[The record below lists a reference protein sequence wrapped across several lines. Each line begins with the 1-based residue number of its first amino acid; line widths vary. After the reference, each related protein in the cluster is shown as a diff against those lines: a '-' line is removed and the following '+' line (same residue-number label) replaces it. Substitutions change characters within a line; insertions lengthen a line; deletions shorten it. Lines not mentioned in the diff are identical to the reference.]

1 MNEKWYVAAKKADF
15 QGIAERFE
23 IDPVTARIIRN
34 RDVVGDDAIRQYL
47 YGTRAE
53 FGDSAQL
60 LGGIEAAALLKR
72 KIEAGKKIRIIG
84 DYDIDGVNATY
95 ILYRALLRCGAQVD
109 YEIPDR
115 MKDGY
120 GLNISLLKLALE
132 ESIDTVLT
140 CDNGISAITEIAYA
154 KENGMTVIVTDHHEP
169 LFEEVQEEFQ
179 TGTMPQQTE
188 TESSNQAEMTQTQ
201 VNTENS
207 KQMESER
214 EAQTDMHAA
223 AKSVARGSDRNLQDP
238 ARRIPSADGTR
249 IFRLPPADVLVN
261 PKQPNCPYPYKKL
274 CGAAVAWKVV
284 CLLYRLYGIEEEAEQ
299 FLQFVGFAT
308 VGDVMELNGE
318 NRILVKEGLKQLRN
332 TQNYGW
338 RALIQA
344 NNLDFATLNSYHIG
358 FVLGPCI
365 NASGRLDTAKRSL
378 QLLLAKDAEE
388 AETLATQLKQLN
400 DERKELTQAA
410 VDLACEQIDGSG
422 EANDRVLVVYLP
434 DCHESIAGIV
444 AGRIRERYGKPTFV
458 VTNAETEDEAKG
470 SGRSIEAY
478 SMFEE
483 MVKCQ
488 DLFRKFGGHP
498 MAAGFS
504 LPRSRIDEMR
514 RRLNENCT
522 MTDADMAEKVMVDVP
537 MPIDYIRE
545 SLVEEFSVLEP
556 FGNGNEK
563 PLFAERGLKLLSA
576 RVLGKNANVL
586 KLQVANRAGCTME
599 ALYFGIPDNIL
610 SYLTDKY
617 GKDEVQKL
625 LWGKVNRI
633 EMDLTYY
640 PSINEY
646 QGRRTL
652 QIVIKNFR

>member
-15 QGIAERFE
+15 QGIAKRFG

-34 RDVVGDDAIRQYL
+34 RDVVGDDEIRQYL

-53 FGDSAQL
+53 LGDPAQL
-60 LGGIEAAALLKR
+60 QGGMEAASLLKQ

-84 DYDIDGVNATY
+84 DYDIDGVNSTY
-95 ILYRALLRCGAQVD
+95 ILYRALTRCGAQVD

-132 ESIDTVLT
+132 EGIDTVLT
-140 CDNGISAITEIAYA
+140 CDNGISAIAEIAYA

-169 LFEEVQEEFQ
+169 LFEEVPEEARA
-179 TGTMPQQTE
+179 E
-188 TESSNQAEMTQTQ
+188 TAQP
-201 VNTENS
+201 
-207 KQMESER
+207 
-214 EAQTDMHAA
+214 QTDT
-223 AKSVARGSDRNLQDP
+223 
-238 ARRIPSADGTR
+238 ARRIPSPDGTR

-261 PKQPNCPYPYKKL
+261 PKQPNCRYPYKKL

-284 CLLYRLYGIEEEAEQ
+284 CLLYRLYGMEEEAEQ

-308 VGDVMELNGE
+308 VGDVMELDGE
-318 NRILVKEGLKQLRN
+318 NRILVKEGLKQLRS

-344 NNLDFATLNSYHIG
+344 NNLDFDTLNSYHIG

-378 QLLLAKDAEE
+378 RLLLAKDAAE
-388 AETLATQLKQLN
+388 AETLAARLKQLN

-410 VDLACEQIDGSG
+410 VDLACEQIDGST

-458 VTNAETEDEAKG
+458 VTNAEAEDEAKG

-522 MTDADMAEKVMVDVP
+522 MTEEDMAEKIMVDVP
-537 MPIDYIRE
+537 MPINYIRE
-545 SLVEEFSVLEP
+545 SLVEELSVLEP

-563 PLFAERGLKLLSA
+563 PLFAERHLKLLSA
-576 RVLGKNANVL
+576 RILGKNANVL
-586 KLQVANRAGCTME
+586 KLQVANATGCTME

-617 GKDEVQKL
+617 GKSEVQKL
-625 LWGKVNRI
+625 LWGKVNQI

>member
-15 QGIAERFE
+15 QGIAKRFG

-34 RDVVGDDAIRQYL
+34 RDVVGDDEIRQYL

-53 FGDSAQL
+53 LGDPAQL
-60 LGGIEAAALLKR
+60 QGGLEAASLLKQ

-84 DYDIDGVNATY
+84 DYDIDGVNSTY
-95 ILYRALLRCGAQVD
+95 ILYRALTRCGAQVD

-132 ESIDTVLT
+132 EGIDTVLT
-140 CDNGISAITEIAYA
+140 CDNGISAIAEIAYA

-169 LFEEVQEEFQ
+169 LFEEVPEED
-179 TGTMPQQTE
+179 
-188 TESSNQAEMTQTQ
+188 QAEIIQP
-201 VNTENS
+201 
-207 KQMESER
+207 
-214 EAQTDMHAA
+214 QTDT
-223 AKSVARGSDRNLQDP
+223 
-238 ARRIPSADGTR
+238 ARRIPSPDGTR

-261 PKQPNCPYPYKKL
+261 PKQPNCRYPYKKL

-284 CLLYRLYGIEEEAEQ
+284 CLLYRLYGMEEEAEQ

-308 VGDVMELNGE
+308 VGDVMELDGE
-318 NRILVKEGLKQLRN
+318 NRILVKEGVKQLRI

-344 NNLDFATLNSYHIG
+344 NNLDFDTLNSYHIG

-378 QLLLAKDAEE
+378 RLLLAKDAAE
-388 AETLATQLKQLN
+388 AELLAARLKQLN

-410 VDLACEQIDGSG
+410 VDLACEQIDGST

-458 VTNAETEDEAKG
+458 VTNAEAEDEAKG

-522 MTDADMAEKVMVDVP
+522 MTEEDMAEKIMVDVP
-537 MPIDYIRE
+537 MPINYIRE
-545 SLVEEFSVLEP
+545 SLVEELAVLEP

-563 PLFAERGLKLLSA
+563 PLFAERHLKLLSA
-576 RVLGKNANVL
+576 RILGKNANVL
-586 KLQVANRAGCTME
+586 KLQVANATGCTME

-617 GKDEVQKL
+617 GKNEVQKL
-625 LWGKVNRI
+625 LWGKVNQI

>member
-15 QGIAERFE
+15 QGIAKRFG

-34 RDVVGDDAIRQYL
+34 RDVVGDDEIRQYL

-53 FGDSAQL
+53 LGDPAQL
-60 LGGIEAAALLKR
+60 QGGLEAASLLKQ

-84 DYDIDGVNATY
+84 DYDIDGVNSTY
-95 ILYRALLRCGAQVD
+95 ILYRALTRCGAQVD

-132 ESIDTVLT
+132 EGIDTVLT
-140 CDNGISAITEIAYA
+140 CDNGISAIAEIAYA

-169 LFEEVQEEFQ
+169 LFEEVPEED
-179 TGTMPQQTE
+179 
-188 TESSNQAEMTQTQ
+188 QAETIQP
-201 VNTENS
+201 
-207 KQMESER
+207 
-214 EAQTDMHAA
+214 QTDT
-223 AKSVARGSDRNLQDP
+223 
-238 ARRIPSADGTR
+238 ARRIPSPDGTR
-249 IFRLPPADVLVN
+249 IFRLPPADVIVN
-261 PKQPNCPYPYKKL
+261 PKQPHCRYPYKKL

-284 CLLYRLYGIEEEAEQ
+284 CLLYRLYGMEEEAEQ

-308 VGDVMELNGE
+308 VGDVMELDGE
-318 NRILVKEGLKQLRN
+318 NRILVKEGLKQLRI

-344 NNLDFATLNSYHIG
+344 NNLDFDTLNSYHIG

-378 QLLLAKDAEE
+378 RLLLAKDAAE
-388 AETLATQLKQLN
+388 AELLAARLKQLN

-410 VDLACEQIDGSG
+410 VDLACEQIDGST

-458 VTNAETEDEAKG
+458 VTNAEAEDEAKG

-522 MTDADMAEKVMVDVP
+522 MTEEDMAEKIMVDVP
-537 MPIDYIRE
+537 MPINYIRE
-545 SLVEEFSVLEP
+545 SLVEELAVLEP

-563 PLFAERGLKLLSA
+563 PLFAERHLKLLSA
-576 RVLGKNANVL
+576 RILGKNANVL
-586 KLQVANRAGCTME
+586 KLQVANATGCTME

-617 GKDEVQKL
+617 GKNEVQKL
-625 LWGKVNRI
+625 LWGKVNQI

>member
-15 QGIAERFE
+15 QGIAKRFG

-34 RDVVGDDAIRQYL
+34 RDVVGDDEIRQYL

-53 FGDSAQL
+53 LGDPAQL
-60 LGGIEAAALLKR
+60 QGGLEAASLLKQ

-84 DYDIDGVNATY
+84 DYDIDGVNSTY
-95 ILYRALLRCGAQVD
+95 ILYRALTRCGAQVD

-132 ESIDTVLT
+132 EGIDTVLT
-140 CDNGISAITEIAYA
+140 CDNGISAIAEIAYA

-169 LFEEVQEEFQ
+169 LFEEVPEED
-179 TGTMPQQTE
+179 
-188 TESSNQAEMTQTQ
+188 QAETIQP
-201 VNTENS
+201 
-207 KQMESER
+207 
-214 EAQTDMHAA
+214 QTDT
-223 AKSVARGSDRNLQDP
+223 
-238 ARRIPSADGTR
+238 ARRIPSPDGTR

-261 PKQPNCPYPYKKL
+261 PKQPNCRYPYKKL

-284 CLLYRLYGIEEEAEQ
+284 CLLYRLYGMEEEAEQ

-308 VGDVMELNGE
+308 VGDVMELDGE
-318 NRILVKEGLKQLRN
+318 NRILVKEGLKQLRI

-344 NNLDFATLNSYHIG
+344 NNLDFDTLNSYHIG

-378 QLLLAKDAEE
+378 RLLLAKDAAE
-388 AETLATQLKQLN
+388 AELLAARLKQLN

-410 VDLACEQIDGSG
+410 VDLACEQIDGST

-458 VTNAETEDEAKG
+458 VTNAEAEDEAKG

-522 MTDADMAEKVMVDVP
+522 MTEEDMAEKIMVDVP
-537 MPIDYIRE
+537 MPINYIRE
-545 SLVEEFSVLEP
+545 SLVEELSVLEP

-563 PLFAERGLKLLSA
+563 PLFAECHLKLLSA
-576 RVLGKNANVL
+576 RILGKNANVL
-586 KLQVANRAGCTME
+586 KLQVANATGCTME

-617 GKDEVQKL
+617 GKNEVQKL
-625 LWGKVNRI
+625 LWGKVNQI

>member
-15 QGIAERFE
+15 QGIAKRFG

-34 RDVVGDDAIRQYL
+34 RDVVGDDEIRQYL

-53 FGDSAQL
+53 LGDPAQL
-60 LGGIEAAALLKR
+60 QGGMEAASLLKQ

-84 DYDIDGVNATY
+84 DYDIDGVNSTY
-95 ILYRALLRCGAQVD
+95 ILYRALTRCGAQVD

-132 ESIDTVLT
+132 EGIDTVLT
-140 CDNGISAITEIAYA
+140 CDNGISAIAEIAYA

-169 LFEEVQEEFQ
+169 LFEEVPEEARA
-179 TGTMPQQTE
+179 E
-188 TESSNQAEMTQTQ
+188 TAQP
-201 VNTENS
+201 
-207 KQMESER
+207 
-214 EAQTDMHAA
+214 QTDT
-223 AKSVARGSDRNLQDP
+223 
-238 ARRIPSADGTR
+238 ARRIPSPDGAR

-261 PKQPNCPYPYKKL
+261 PKQPNCRYPYKKL

-308 VGDVMELNGE
+308 VGDVMELDGE
-318 NRILVKEGLKQLRN
+318 NRILVKEGLKQLRS

-344 NNLDFATLNSYHIG
+344 NNLDFDTLNSYHIG

-378 QLLLAKDAEE
+378 RLLLAKDAAE
-388 AETLATQLKQLN
+388 AETLAARLKQLN

-410 VDLACEQIDGSG
+410 VDLACEQIDGST

-458 VTNAETEDEAKG
+458 VTNAEAEDEAKG

-522 MTDADMAEKVMVDVP
+522 MTEEDMAEKIMVDVP
-537 MPIDYIRE
+537 MPINYIRE
-545 SLVEEFSVLEP
+545 SLVEELSVLEP

-563 PLFAERGLKLLSA
+563 PLFAERHLKLLSA
-576 RVLGKNANVL
+576 RILGKNANVL
-586 KLQVANRAGCTME
+586 KLQVANATGCTME

-617 GKDEVQKL
+617 GKNEVQKL
-625 LWGKVNRI
+625 LWGKVNQI

>member
-15 QGIAERFE
+15 QGIAKRFG

-34 RDVVGDDAIRQYL
+34 RDVVGDDEIRQYL

-53 FGDSAQL
+53 LGDPAQL
-60 LGGIEAAALLKR
+60 QGGMEAASLLKQ

-84 DYDIDGVNATY
+84 DYDIDGVNSTY
-95 ILYRALLRCGAQVD
+95 ILYRALTRCGAQVD

-132 ESIDTVLT
+132 EGIDTVLT
-140 CDNGISAITEIAYA
+140 CDNGISAIAEIAYA

-169 LFEEVQEEFQ
+169 LFEEVPEEARA
-179 TGTMPQQTE
+179 E
-188 TESSNQAEMTQTQ
+188 TAQP
-201 VNTENS
+201 
-207 KQMESER
+207 
-214 EAQTDMHAA
+214 QTDT
-223 AKSVARGSDRNLQDP
+223 
-238 ARRIPSADGTR
+238 ARRIPSSDGAR

-261 PKQPNCPYPYKKL
+261 PKQPNCRYPYKKL

-284 CLLYRLYGIEEEAEQ
+284 CLLYRLYGMEEEAEQ

-308 VGDVMELNGE
+308 VGDVMELDGE
-318 NRILVKEGLKQLRN
+318 NRILVKEGLKQLRS

-344 NNLDFATLNSYHIG
+344 NNLDFDTLNSYHIG

-378 QLLLAKDAEE
+378 RLLLAKDAAE
-388 AETLATQLKQLN
+388 AELLAARLKQLN

-410 VDLACEQIDGSG
+410 VDLACEQIDGST

-458 VTNAETEDEAKG
+458 VTNAEAEDEAKG

-522 MTDADMAEKVMVDVP
+522 MTEEDMAEKIMVDVP
-537 MPIDYIRE
+537 MPINYIRE
-545 SLVEEFSVLEP
+545 SLVEELSVLEP

-563 PLFAERGLKLLSA
+563 PLFAERHLKLLSA
-576 RVLGKNANVL
+576 RILGKNANVL
-586 KLQVANRAGCTME
+586 KLQVANATGCTME

-617 GKDEVQKL
+617 GKNEVQKL
-625 LWGKVNRI
+625 LWGKVNQI

>member
-15 QGIAERFE
+15 QGIAKRFG

-34 RDVVGDDAIRQYL
+34 RDVVGDDEIRQYL

-53 FGDSAQL
+53 LGDPAQL
-60 LGGIEAAALLKR
+60 QGGLEAASLLKQ

-84 DYDIDGVNATY
+84 DYDIDGVNSTY
-95 ILYRALLRCGAQVD
+95 ILYRALTRCGAQVD

-132 ESIDTVLT
+132 EGIDTVLT
-140 CDNGISAITEIAYA
+140 CDNGISAIAEIAYA

-169 LFEEVQEEFQ
+169 LFEEVPEED
-179 TGTMPQQTE
+179 
-188 TESSNQAEMTQTQ
+188 QAETIQP
-201 VNTENS
+201 
-207 KQMESER
+207 
-214 EAQTDMHAA
+214 QTDT
-223 AKSVARGSDRNLQDP
+223 
-238 ARRIPSADGTR
+238 ARRIPSPDGTR

-261 PKQPNCPYPYKKL
+261 PKQPNCRYPYKKL

-284 CLLYRLYGIEEEAEQ
+284 CLLYRLYAIEEEAEQ

-308 VGDVMELNGE
+308 VGDVMELDGE
-318 NRILVKEGLKQLRN
+318 NRILVKEGLKQLRI

-344 NNLDFATLNSYHIG
+344 NNLDFDTLNSYHIG

-378 QLLLAKDAEE
+378 RLLLAKDAAE
-388 AETLATQLKQLN
+388 AELLAARLKQLN

-410 VDLACEQIDGSG
+410 VDLACEQIDGST

-458 VTNAETEDEAKG
+458 VTNAEAEDEAKG

-522 MTDADMAEKVMVDVP
+522 MTEEDMAEKIMVDVP
-537 MPIDYIRE
+537 MPINYIRE
-545 SLVEEFSVLEP
+545 SLVEELSVLEP

-563 PLFAERGLKLLSA
+563 PLFAERHLKLLSA
-576 RVLGKNANVL
+576 RILGKNANVL
-586 KLQVANRAGCTME
+586 KLQVANATGCTME

-617 GKDEVQKL
+617 GKNEVQKL
-625 LWGKVNRI
+625 LWGKVNQI

>member
-1 MNEKWYVAAKKADF
+1 MKEKWYVAAKKADF
-15 QGIAERFE
+15 QGIAKRFG

-34 RDVVGDDAIRQYL
+34 RDVVGDDEIRQYL

-53 FGDSAQL
+53 LGDPAQL
-60 LGGIEAAALLKR
+60 QGGLEAASLLKQ
-72 KIEAGKKIRIIG
+72 KIEEGKKIRIIG
-84 DYDIDGVNATY
+84 DYDIDGVNSTY
-95 ILYRALLRCGAQVD
+95 ILYRALTRCGAQVD

-132 ESIDTVLT
+132 EGIDTVLT
-140 CDNGISAITEIAYA
+140 CDNGISAIAEIAYA
-154 KENGMTVIVTDHHEP
+154 KENGLTVIVTDHHEP
-169 LFEEVQEEFQ
+169 LFEEVQEED
-179 TGTMPQQTE
+179 
-188 TESSNQAEMTQTQ
+188 QAETIQP
-201 VNTENS
+201 
-207 KQMESER
+207 
-214 EAQTDMHAA
+214 QTDT
-223 AKSVARGSDRNLQDP
+223 
-238 ARRIPSADGTR
+238 ARRIPSPDGTR

-261 PKQPNCPYPYKKL
+261 PKQPNCRYPYKKL

-284 CLLYRLYGIEEEAEQ
+284 CLLYRLYAIEEEAEQ

-308 VGDVMELNGE
+308 VGDVMELDGE
-318 NRILVKEGLKQLRN
+318 NRILVKEGLNQLRI

-344 NNLDFATLNSYHIG
+344 NNLDFDTLNSYHIG
-358 FVLGPCI
+358 VVLGPCI
-365 NASGRLDTAKRSL
+365 NASGRLDTAKRTL
-378 QLLLAKDAEE
+378 RLLLAKDAAE
-388 AETLATQLKQLN
+388 AELLATRLKQLN

-410 VDLACEQIDGSG
+410 VDLACEQIDGST

-458 VTNAETEDEAKG
+458 VTNAEAEDEAKG

-522 MTDADMAEKVMVDVP
+522 MTEEDMAEKIMVDVP
-537 MPIDYIRE
+537 MPINYIRE
-545 SLVEEFSVLEP
+545 SLVEELSVLEP

-563 PLFAERGLKLLSA
+563 PLFAERHLKLLSA
-576 RVLGKNANVL
+576 RILGKNANVL
-586 KLQVANRAGCTME
+586 KLQVANATGCTME

-610 SYLTDKY
+610 SYLADKY
-617 GKDEVQKL
+617 GRNEVQKL
-625 LWGKVNRI
+625 LWGKVNQI

>member
-1 MNEKWYVAAKKADF
+1 MKEKWYVAAKKADF
-15 QGIAERFE
+15 QGIAKRFG

-34 RDVVGDDAIRQYL
+34 RDVVGDDEIRQYL

-53 FGDSAQL
+53 LGDPAQL
-60 LGGIEAAALLKR
+60 QGGLEAASLLKQ

-84 DYDIDGVNATY
+84 DYDIDGVNSTY
-95 ILYRALLRCGAQVD
+95 ILYRALTRCGAQVD

-132 ESIDTVLT
+132 EGIDTVLT
-140 CDNGISAITEIAYA
+140 CDNGISAIAEIAYA
-154 KENGMTVIVTDHHEP
+154 KENGLTVIVTDHHEP
-169 LFEEVQEEFQ
+169 LFEEVPEED
-179 TGTMPQQTE
+179 
-188 TESSNQAEMTQTQ
+188 QAETIQP
-201 VNTENS
+201 
-207 KQMESER
+207 
-214 EAQTDMHAA
+214 QTDT
-223 AKSVARGSDRNLQDP
+223 
-238 ARRIPSADGTR
+238 ARRIPSPDGTR

-261 PKQPNCPYPYKKL
+261 PKQPNCRYPYKKL

-284 CLLYRLYGIEEEAEQ
+284 CLLYRLYGMEEEAEQ

-308 VGDVMELNGE
+308 VGDVMELDGE
-318 NRILVKEGLKQLRN
+318 NRILVKEGLKQLRI

-344 NNLDFATLNSYHIG
+344 NNLDFDTLNSYHIG

-378 QLLLAKDAEE
+378 RLLLAKDAAE
-388 AETLATQLKQLN
+388 AELLAARLKQLN

-410 VDLACEQIDGSG
+410 VDLACEQIDGST

-458 VTNAETEDEAKG
+458 VTNAEAEDEAKG

-522 MTDADMAEKVMVDVP
+522 MTEEDMAEKIMVDVP
-537 MPIDYIRE
+537 MPINYIRE
-545 SLVEEFSVLEP
+545 SLVEELSVLEP

-563 PLFAERGLKLLSA
+563 PLFAERHLKLLSA
-576 RVLGKNANVL
+576 RILGKNANVL
-586 KLQVANRAGCTME
+586 KLQVANATGCTME

-610 SYLTDKY
+610 SYLADKY
-617 GKDEVQKL
+617 GRNEVQKL
-625 LWGKVNRI
+625 LWGKVNQI

>member
-15 QGIAERFE
+15 QGIAKRFG

-34 RDVVGDDAIRQYL
+34 RDVVGDDEIRQYL

-53 FGDSAQL
+53 LGDPAQL
-60 LGGIEAAALLKR
+60 QGGLEAASLLKQ

-84 DYDIDGVNATY
+84 DYDIDGVNSTY
-95 ILYRALLRCGAQVD
+95 ILYRALTRCGAQVD

-132 ESIDTVLT
+132 EGIDTVLT
-140 CDNGISAITEIAYA
+140 CDNGISAIAEIAYA

-169 LFEEVQEEFQ
+169 LFEEVPEED
-179 TGTMPQQTE
+179 
-188 TESSNQAEMTQTQ
+188 QAETIQP
-201 VNTENS
+201 
-207 KQMESER
+207 
-214 EAQTDMHAA
+214 QTDT
-223 AKSVARGSDRNLQDP
+223 
-238 ARRIPSADGTR
+238 ARRIPSPDGTR

-261 PKQPNCPYPYKKL
+261 PKQPNCRYPYKKL

-284 CLLYRLYGIEEEAEQ
+284 CLLYRLYGMEEEAEQ

-308 VGDVMELNGE
+308 VGDVMELDGE
-318 NRILVKEGLKQLRN
+318 NRILVKEGLKQLRI

-344 NNLDFATLNSYHIG
+344 NNLDFDTLNSYHIG

-378 QLLLAKDAEE
+378 RLLLAKDAAE
-388 AETLATQLKQLN
+388 AELLATRLKQLN

-410 VDLACEQIDGSG
+410 VDLACEQIDGST

-458 VTNAETEDEAKG
+458 VTNAEAEDEAKG

-522 MTDADMAEKVMVDVP
+522 ITVPRYLIESDLVIDTPVPFEEDKINPLQDRIIQGVIFRPFRGAWLPCEIKRTDYSENDIIKIPGCCEYK
-537 MPIDYIRE
+537 I
-545 SLVEEFSVLEP
+545 VETV
-556 FGNGNEK
+556 G
-563 PLFAERGLKLLSA
+563 
-576 RVLGKNANVL
+576 
-586 KLQVANRAGCTME
+586 
-599 ALYFGIPDNIL
+599 
-610 SYLTDKY
+610 
-617 GKDEVQKL
+617 
-625 LWGKVNRI
+625 
-633 EMDLTYY
+633 
-640 PSINEY
+640 
-646 QGRRTL
+646 
-652 QIVIKNFR
+652 

>member
-15 QGIAERFE
+15 QGIAKRFG

-34 RDVVGDDAIRQYL
+34 RDVVGDDEIRQYL

-53 FGDSAQL
+53 LGDPAQL
-60 LGGIEAAALLKR
+60 QGGLEAASLLKQ

-84 DYDIDGVNATY
+84 DYDIDGVNSTY
-95 ILYRALLRCGAQVD
+95 ILYRALTRCGAQVD

-132 ESIDTVLT
+132 EGIDTVLT
-140 CDNGISAITEIAYA
+140 CDNGISAIAEIAYA

-169 LFEEVQEEFQ
+169 LFEEVPEED
-179 TGTMPQQTE
+179 
-188 TESSNQAEMTQTQ
+188 QAETAQP
-201 VNTENS
+201 
-207 KQMESER
+207 
-214 EAQTDMHAA
+214 QTDT
-223 AKSVARGSDRNLQDP
+223 
-238 ARRIPSADGTR
+238 ARRILSPDGAR

-261 PKQPNCPYPYKKL
+261 PKQPNCRYPYKKL

-284 CLLYRLYGIEEEAEQ
+284 CLLYRLYGMEEEAEQ

-308 VGDVMELNGE
+308 VGDVMELDGE
-318 NRILVKEGLKQLRN
+318 NRILVKEGLKQLRS

-344 NNLDFATLNSYHIG
+344 NNLDFDTLNSYHIG

-378 QLLLAKDAEE
+378 RLLLAKDAAE
-388 AETLATQLKQLN
+388 AELLAARLKQLN

-410 VDLACEQIDGSG
+410 VDLACEQIDGST
-422 EANDRVLVVYLP
+422 EVNDRVLVVYLP

-458 VTNAETEDEAKG
+458 VTNAEAEDEAKG

-522 MTDADMAEKVMVDVP
+522 MTEEDMAEKIMVDVP
-537 MPIDYIRE
+537 MPINYIRE
-545 SLVEEFSVLEP
+545 SLVEELSVLEP

-563 PLFAERGLKLLSA
+563 PLFAERHLKLLSA
-576 RVLGKNANVL
+576 RILGKNANVL
-586 KLQVANRAGCTME
+586 KLQVANATGCTME

-617 GKDEVQKL
+617 GKNEVQKL
-625 LWGKVNRI
+625 LWGKVNQI

>member
-15 QGIAERFE
+15 QGIAKRFG

-34 RDVVGDDAIRQYL
+34 RDVVGDDEIRQYL

-53 FGDSAQL
+53 LGDPAQL
-60 LGGIEAAALLKR
+60 QGGLEAASLLKQ

-84 DYDIDGVNATY
+84 DYDIDGVNSTY
-95 ILYRALLRCGAQVD
+95 ILYRALTRCGAQVD

-132 ESIDTVLT
+132 EGIDTVLT
-140 CDNGISAITEIAYA
+140 CDNGISAIAEIAYA

-169 LFEEVQEEFQ
+169 LFEEVPEEARA
-179 TGTMPQQTE
+179 E
-188 TESSNQAEMTQTQ
+188 TAQP
-201 VNTENS
+201 
-207 KQMESER
+207 
-214 EAQTDMHAA
+214 QTDT
-223 AKSVARGSDRNLQDP
+223 
-238 ARRIPSADGTR
+238 ARRIPSSDGAR

-261 PKQPNCPYPYKKL
+261 PKQPNCRYPYKKL

-284 CLLYRLYGIEEEAEQ
+284 CLLYRLYGMEEEAEQ

-308 VGDVMELNGE
+308 VGDVMELDGE
-318 NRILVKEGLKQLRN
+318 NRILVKEGLKQLRI

-344 NNLDFATLNSYHIG
+344 NNLDFDTLNSYHIG

-378 QLLLAKDAEE
+378 RLLLAKDAAE
-388 AETLATQLKQLN
+388 AETLAARLKQLN

-410 VDLACEQIDGSG
+410 VDLACEQIDGST

-458 VTNAETEDEAKG
+458 VTNAEAEDEAKG

-522 MTDADMAEKVMVDVP
+522 MTEEDMAEKIMVDVP
-537 MPIDYIRE
+537 MPINYIRE
-545 SLVEEFSVLEP
+545 SLVEELSVLEP

-563 PLFAERGLKLLSA
+563 PLFAERHLKLLSA
-576 RVLGKNANVL
+576 RILGKNANVL
-586 KLQVANRAGCTME
+586 KLQVANATGCTME

-617 GKDEVQKL
+617 GKNEVQKL
-625 LWGKVNRI
+625 LWGKVNQI

>member
-15 QGIAERFE
+15 QGIAKRFG

-34 RDVVGDDAIRQYL
+34 RDVVGDDEIRQYL

-53 FGDSAQL
+53 LGDPARLQ
-60 LGGIEAAALLKR
+60 GGMEAASLLKQ

-84 DYDIDGVNATY
+84 DYDIDGVNSTY
-95 ILYRALLRCGAQVD
+95 ILYRALTRCGAQVD

-132 ESIDTVLT
+132 EGIDTVLT
-140 CDNGISAITEIAYA
+140 CDNGISAIAEIAYA

-169 LFEEVQEEFQ
+169 LFEEVPEEARA
-179 TGTMPQQTE
+179 E
-188 TESSNQAEMTQTQ
+188 TAQP
-201 VNTENS
+201 
-207 KQMESER
+207 
-214 EAQTDMHAA
+214 QTDT
-223 AKSVARGSDRNLQDP
+223 
-238 ARRIPSADGTR
+238 ARRIPSSDGAR

-261 PKQPNCPYPYKKL
+261 PKQPNCRYPYKKL

-284 CLLYRLYGIEEEAEQ
+284 CLLYRLYGMEEEAEQ

-308 VGDVMELNGE
+308 VGDVMELDGE
-318 NRILVKEGLKQLRN
+318 NRILVKEGLKQLRS

-344 NNLDFATLNSYHIG
+344 NNLDFDTLNSYHIG

-378 QLLLAKDAEE
+378 RLLLAKDAAE
-388 AETLATQLKQLN
+388 AETLAARLKQLN

-410 VDLACEQIDGSG
+410 VDLACEQIDGST

-458 VTNAETEDEAKG
+458 VTNAEAEDEAKG

-522 MTDADMAEKVMVDVP
+522 MTEEDMAEKIMVDVP
-537 MPIDYIRE
+537 MPINYIRE
-545 SLVEEFSVLEP
+545 SLVEELSVLEP

-563 PLFAERGLKLLSA
+563 PLFAERHLKLLSA
-576 RVLGKNANVL
+576 RILGKNANVL
-586 KLQVANRAGCTME
+586 KLQVANATGCTME

-617 GKDEVQKL
+617 GKNEVQKL
-625 LWGKVNRI
+625 LWGKVNQI

>member
-15 QGIAERFE
+15 QGIAKRFG

-34 RDVVGDDAIRQYL
+34 RDVVGDDEIRQYL

-53 FGDSAQL
+53 LGDPAQL
-60 LGGIEAAALLKR
+60 QGGLEAASLLKQ

-84 DYDIDGVNATY
+84 DYDIDGVNSTY
-95 ILYRALLRCGAQVD
+95 ILYRALTRCGAQVD

-132 ESIDTVLT
+132 EGIDTVLT
-140 CDNGISAITEIAYA
+140 CDNGISAIAEIAYA

-169 LFEEVQEEFQ
+169 LFEEVPEED
-179 TGTMPQQTE
+179 
-188 TESSNQAEMTQTQ
+188 QAETIQP
-201 VNTENS
+201 
-207 KQMESER
+207 
-214 EAQTDMHAA
+214 QTDT
-223 AKSVARGSDRNLQDP
+223 ARQ
-238 ARRIPSADGTR
+238 IPSPDGTR
-249 IFRLPPADVLVN
+249 IFRLPPADVIVN
-261 PKQPNCPYPYKKL
+261 PKQPNCRYPYKKL

-284 CLLYRLYGIEEEAEQ
+284 CLLYRLYGMEEEAEQ

-308 VGDVMELNGE
+308 VGDVMELDGE
-318 NRILVKEGLKQLRN
+318 NRSLVKEGLKQLRI

-344 NNLDFATLNSYHIG
+344 NNLDFDTLNSYHIG

-378 QLLLAKDAEE
+378 RLLLAKDAAE
-388 AETLATQLKQLN
+388 AELLAARLKQLN

-410 VDLACEQIDGSG
+410 VDLACEQIDGST

-458 VTNAETEDEAKG
+458 VTNAEAEDEAKG

-522 MTDADMAEKVMVDVP
+522 MTEEDMAEKIMVDVP
-537 MPIDYIRE
+537 MPINYIRE
-545 SLVEEFSVLEP
+545 SLVEELAVLEP

-563 PLFAERGLKLLSA
+563 PLFAERHLKLLSA
-576 RVLGKNANVL
+576 RILGKNANVL
-586 KLQVANRAGCTME
+586 KLQVANATGCTME

-617 GKDEVQKL
+617 GKNEVQKL
-625 LWGKVNRI
+625 LWGKVNQI

>member
-15 QGIAERFE
+15 QGIAKRFG

-34 RDVVGDDAIRQYL
+34 RDVVGDDEIRQYL

-53 FGDSAQL
+53 LGDPAQL
-60 LGGIEAAALLKR
+60 QGGLEAASLLKQ

-84 DYDIDGVNATY
+84 DYDIDGVNSTY
-95 ILYRALLRCGAQVD
+95 ILYRALARCGAQVD

-132 ESIDTVLT
+132 EGIDTVLT
-140 CDNGISAITEIAYA
+140 CDNGISAIAEIAYA

-169 LFEEVQEEFQ
+169 LFEEVPEED
-179 TGTMPQQTE
+179 
-188 TESSNQAEMTQTQ
+188 QAETIQP
-201 VNTENS
+201 
-207 KQMESER
+207 
-214 EAQTDMHAA
+214 QTDT
-223 AKSVARGSDRNLQDP
+223 
-238 ARRIPSADGTR
+238 ARRIPSPDGTR

-261 PKQPNCPYPYKKL
+261 PKQPNCRYPYKKL

-284 CLLYRLYGIEEEAEQ
+284 CLLYRLYAIEEEAEQ

-308 VGDVMELNGE
+308 VGDVMELDGE
-318 NRILVKEGLKQLRN
+318 NRILVKEGLKQLRI

-344 NNLDFATLNSYHIG
+344 NNLDFDTLNSYHIG

-378 QLLLAKDAEE
+378 RLLLAKDAAE
-388 AETLATQLKQLN
+388 AELLAARLKQLN

-410 VDLACEQIDGSG
+410 VDLACEQIDGST

-458 VTNAETEDEAKG
+458 VTNAEAEDEAKG

-522 MTDADMAEKVMVDVP
+522 MTEEDMAEKIMVDVP
-537 MPIDYIRE
+537 MPINYIRE
-545 SLVEEFSVLEP
+545 SLVEELSVLEP

-563 PLFAERGLKLLSA
+563 PLFAERHLKLLSA
-576 RVLGKNANVL
+576 RILGKNANVL
-586 KLQVANRAGCTME
+586 KLQVANATGCTME

-617 GKDEVQKL
+617 GKNEVQKL
-625 LWGKVNRI
+625 LWGKVNQI

>member
-15 QGIAERFE
+15 QGIAKRFG

-34 RDVVGDDAIRQYL
+34 RDVVGDDEIRQYL

-53 FGDSAQL
+53 LGDPAQL
-60 LGGIEAAALLKR
+60 QGGMEAASLLKQ

-84 DYDIDGVNATY
+84 DYDIDGVNSTY
-95 ILYRALLRCGAQVD
+95 ILYRALTRCGAQVD

-132 ESIDTVLT
+132 EGIDTVLT
-140 CDNGISAITEIAYA
+140 CDNGISAIAEIAYA
-154 KENGMTVIVTDHHEP
+154 KANGMTVIVTDHHEP
-169 LFEEVQEEFQ
+169 LFEEVPEEDRA
-179 TGTMPQQTE
+179 E
-188 TESSNQAEMTQTQ
+188 TAQP
-201 VNTENS
+201 
-207 KQMESER
+207 
-214 EAQTDMHAA
+214 QTDT
-223 AKSVARGSDRNLQDP
+223 
-238 ARRIPSADGTR
+238 ARRIPSSDGAR
-249 IFRLPPADVLVN
+249 IYLLPPADQIVN
-261 PKQPNCPYPYKKL
+261 PKQPFCPYPYKKL

-284 CLLYRLYGIEEEAEQ
+284 CLLYRLYGMEEEAEQ

-308 VGDVMELNGE
+308 VGDVMELDGE
-318 NRILVKEGLKQLRN
+318 NRILVKEGLKQLRS

-344 NNLDFATLNSYHIG
+344 NNLDFDTLNSYHIG

-378 QLLLAKDAEE
+378 RLLLAKDAAE
-388 AETLATQLKQLN
+388 AELLAARLKQLN

-410 VDLACEQIDGSG
+410 VDLACEQIDGST

-458 VTNAETEDEAKG
+458 VTNAEAEDEAKG

-522 MTDADMAEKVMVDVP
+522 MTEEDMAEKIMVDVP
-537 MPIDYIRE
+537 MPINYIRE
-545 SLVEEFSVLEP
+545 SLVEELSVLEP

-563 PLFAERGLKLLSA
+563 PLFAERHLKLLSA
-576 RVLGKNANVL
+576 RILGKNANVL
-586 KLQVANRAGCTME
+586 KLQVANATGCTME

-617 GKDEVQKL
+617 GKNEVQKL
-625 LWGKVNRI
+625 LWGKVNQI

>member
-1 MNEKWYVAAKKADF
+1 MKEKWYVAAKKADF
-15 QGIAERFE
+15 QGIAKRFG

-34 RDVVGDDAIRQYL
+34 RDVVGDDEIRQYL

-53 FGDSAQL
+53 LGDPAQL
-60 LGGIEAAALLKR
+60 QGGLEAASLLKQ
-72 KIEAGKKIRIIG
+72 KIEEGKKIRIIG
-84 DYDIDGVNATY
+84 DYDIDGVNSTY
-95 ILYRALLRCGAQVD
+95 ILYRALTRCGAQVD

-132 ESIDTVLT
+132 EGIDTVLT
-140 CDNGISAITEIAYA
+140 CDNGISAIAEIAYA

-169 LFEEVQEEFQ
+169 LFEEVPEED
-179 TGTMPQQTE
+179 
-188 TESSNQAEMTQTQ
+188 QAETIQP
-201 VNTENS
+201 
-207 KQMESER
+207 
-214 EAQTDMHAA
+214 QTDT
-223 AKSVARGSDRNLQDP
+223 
-238 ARRIPSADGTR
+238 ARRIPSPDGTR

-261 PKQPNCPYPYKKL
+261 PKQPNCRYPYKKL

-284 CLLYRLYGIEEEAEQ
+284 CLLYRLYAIEEEAEQ

-308 VGDVMELNGE
+308 VGDVMELDGE
-318 NRILVKEGLKQLRN
+318 NRILVKEGLNQLRI

-344 NNLDFATLNSYHIG
+344 NNLDFDTLNSYHIG

-378 QLLLAKDAEE
+378 RLLLAKDAAE
-388 AETLATQLKQLN
+388 AELLAARLKQLN

-410 VDLACEQIDGSG
+410 VDLACEQIDGST

-458 VTNAETEDEAKG
+458 VTNAEAEDEAKG

-522 MTDADMAEKVMVDVP
+522 MTEEDMAEKLMVDVT
-537 MPIDYIRE
+537 MTINYIRE
-545 SLVEEFSVLEP
+545 SLVEELSVLEP

-563 PLFAERGLKLLSA
+563 PLFAERHLKLLSA
-576 RVLGKNANVL
+576 RILGKNANVL
-586 KLQVANRAGCTME
+586 KLQVANATGCTME

-617 GKDEVQKL
+617 GKNEVQKL
-625 LWGKVNRI
+625 LWGKVNQI

>member
-15 QGIAERFE
+15 QGIAKRFG

-34 RDVVGDDAIRQYL
+34 RDVVGDDEIRQYL

-53 FGDSAQL
+53 LGDPAQL
-60 LGGIEAAALLKR
+60 QGGLEAASLLKQ

-84 DYDIDGVNATY
+84 DYDIDGVNSTY
-95 ILYRALLRCGAQVD
+95 ILYRALTRCGAQVD

-132 ESIDTVLT
+132 EGIDTVLT
-140 CDNGISAITEIAYA
+140 CDNGISAIAEIAYA

-169 LFEEVQEEFQ
+169 LFEEVPEEARA
-179 TGTMPQQTE
+179 E
-188 TESSNQAEMTQTQ
+188 TAQP
-201 VNTENS
+201 
-207 KQMESER
+207 
-214 EAQTDMHAA
+214 QTDT
-223 AKSVARGSDRNLQDP
+223 
-238 ARRIPSADGTR
+238 ARRIPSPDGAR

-261 PKQPNCPYPYKKL
+261 PKQPNCRYPYKKL

-284 CLLYRLYGIEEEAEQ
+284 CLLYRLYGMEEEAEQ

-308 VGDVMELNGE
+308 VGDVMELDGE
-318 NRILVKEGLKQLRN
+318 NRILVKEGLKQLRS

-344 NNLDFATLNSYHIG
+344 NNLDFDTLNSYHIG

-378 QLLLAKDAEE
+378 RLLLAKDAAE
-388 AETLATQLKQLN
+388 AETLAARLKQLN

-410 VDLACEQIDGSG
+410 VDLACEQIDGST

-458 VTNAETEDEAKG
+458 VTNAEAEDEAKG

-522 MTDADMAEKVMVDVP
+522 MTEEDMAEKIMVDVP
-537 MPIDYIRE
+537 MPINYIRE
-545 SLVEEFSVLEP
+545 SLVEELSVLEP

-563 PLFAERGLKLLSA
+563 PLFAERHLKLLSA
-576 RVLGKNANVL
+576 RILGKNANVL
-586 KLQVANRAGCTME
+586 KLQVANATGCTME

-617 GKDEVQKL
+617 GKNEVQKL
-625 LWGKVNRI
+625 LWGKVNQI

>member
-15 QGIAERFE
+15 QGIAKRFG

-34 RDVVGDDAIRQYL
+34 RDVVGDDEIRQYL

-53 FGDSAQL
+53 LGDPAQL
-60 LGGIEAAALLKR
+60 QGGLEAASLLKQ

-84 DYDIDGVNATY
+84 DYDIDGVNSTY
-95 ILYRALLRCGAQVD
+95 ILYRALTRCGAQVD

-132 ESIDTVLT
+132 EGIDTVLT
-140 CDNGISAITEIAYA
+140 CDNGISAIAEIAYA

-169 LFEEVQEEFQ
+169 LFEEVPEED
-179 TGTMPQQTE
+179 
-188 TESSNQAEMTQTQ
+188 QAETIQP
-201 VNTENS
+201 
-207 KQMESER
+207 
-214 EAQTDMHAA
+214 QTDT
-223 AKSVARGSDRNLQDP
+223 
-238 ARRIPSADGTR
+238 ARRIPSPDGTR
-249 IFRLPPADVLVN
+249 IFRLPPADVIVN
-261 PKQPNCPYPYKKL
+261 PKQPHCRYPYKKL

-284 CLLYRLYGIEEEAEQ
+284 CLLYRLYGMEEEAEQ

-308 VGDVMELNGE
+308 VGDVMELDGE
-318 NRILVKEGLKQLRN
+318 NRILVKEGLKQLRI

-344 NNLDFATLNSYHIG
+344 NNLDFDTLNSYHIG

-365 NASGRLDTAKRSL
+365 NASGRLDTAKRAL
-378 QLLLAKDAEE
+378 RPLLAKDAAE
-388 AETLATQLKQLN
+388 AELLAARLKQLN

-410 VDLACEQIDGSG
+410 VDLACEQIDGST

-458 VTNAETEDEAKG
+458 VTNAEAEDEAKG

-522 MTDADMAEKVMVDVP
+522 MTEEDMAEKIMVDVP
-537 MPIDYIRE
+537 MPINYIRE
-545 SLVEEFSVLEP
+545 SLVEELAVLEP

-563 PLFAERGLKLLSA
+563 PLFAERHLKLLSA
-576 RVLGKNANVL
+576 RILGKNANVL
-586 KLQVANRAGCTME
+586 KLQVANATGCTME

-617 GKDEVQKL
+617 GKNEVQKL
-625 LWGKVNRI
+625 LWGKVNQI

>member
-1 MNEKWYVAAKKADF
+1 MRSSVRVQAAKRLVNKRLRGGAQMNEKWYVAAKKADF
-15 QGIAERFE
+15 QGIAKRFG

-34 RDVVGDDAIRQYL
+34 RDVVGDDEIRQYL

-53 FGDSAQL
+53 LGDPAQL
-60 LGGIEAAALLKR
+60 QGGLEAASLLKQ

-84 DYDIDGVNATY
+84 DYDIDGVNSTY
-95 ILYRALLRCGAQVD
+95 ILYRALTRCGAQVD

-132 ESIDTVLT
+132 EGIDTVLT
-140 CDNGISAITEIAYA
+140 CDNGISAIAEIAYA

-169 LFEEVQEEFQ
+169 LFEEVPEED
-179 TGTMPQQTE
+179 
-188 TESSNQAEMTQTQ
+188 QAETIQP
-201 VNTENS
+201 
-207 KQMESER
+207 
-214 EAQTDMHAA
+214 QTDT
-223 AKSVARGSDRNLQDP
+223 
-238 ARRIPSADGTR
+238 ARRIPSPDGTR

-261 PKQPNCPYPYKKL
+261 PKQPNCRYPYKKL

-284 CLLYRLYGIEEEAEQ
+284 CLLYRLYGMEEEAEQ

-308 VGDVMELNGE
+308 VGDVMELDGE
-318 NRILVKEGLKQLRN
+318 NRILVKEGLKQLRI

-344 NNLDFATLNSYHIG
+344 NNLDFDTLNSYHIG

-378 QLLLAKDAEE
+378 RLLLAKDAAE
-388 AETLATQLKQLN
+388 AELLAARLKQLN

-410 VDLACEQIDGSG
+410 VDLACEQIDGST

-458 VTNAETEDEAKG
+458 VTNAEAEDEAKG

-522 MTDADMAEKVMVDVP
+522 MTEEDMAEKIMVDVP
-537 MPIDYIRE
+537 MPINYIRE
-545 SLVEEFSVLEP
+545 SLVEELSVLEP

-563 PLFAERGLKLLSA
+563 PLFAERHLKLLSA
-576 RVLGKNANVL
+576 RILGKNANVL
-586 KLQVANRAGCTME
+586 KLQVANATGCTME

-617 GKDEVQKL
+617 GKNEVRKL
-625 LWGKVNRI
+625 LWGKVNQI

>member
-1 MNEKWYVAAKKADF
+1 MKEKWYVAAKKADF
-15 QGIAERFE
+15 QGIAKRFG

-34 RDVVGDDAIRQYL
+34 RDVVGDDEIRQYL

-53 FGDSAQL
+53 LGDPAQL
-60 LGGIEAAALLKR
+60 QGGLEAASLLKQ
-72 KIEAGKKIRIIG
+72 KIEEGKKIRIIG
-84 DYDIDGVNATY
+84 DYDIDGVNSTY
-95 ILYRALLRCGAQVD
+95 ILYRALTRCGAQVD

-132 ESIDTVLT
+132 EGIDTVLT
-140 CDNGISAITEIAYA
+140 CDNGISAIAEIAYA

-169 LFEEVQEEFQ
+169 LFEEVPEED
-179 TGTMPQQTE
+179 
-188 TESSNQAEMTQTQ
+188 QAETIQP
-201 VNTENS
+201 
-207 KQMESER
+207 
-214 EAQTDMHAA
+214 QTDTA
-223 AKSVARGSDRNLQDP
+223 Q
-238 ARRIPSADGTR
+238 RIPSPDGTR

-261 PKQPNCPYPYKKL
+261 PKQPNCRYPYKKL

-284 CLLYRLYGIEEEAEQ
+284 CLLYRLYAIEEEAEQ

-308 VGDVMELNGE
+308 VGDVMELDGE
-318 NRILVKEGLKQLRN
+318 NRILVKEGLNQLRI

-344 NNLDFATLNSYHIG
+344 NNLDFDTLNSYHIG

-378 QLLLAKDAEE
+378 RLLLAKDAAE
-388 AETLATQLKQLN
+388 AELLATRLKQLN

-410 VDLACEQIDGSG
+410 VDLACEQIDGST

-458 VTNAETEDEAKG
+458 VTNAEAEDEAKG

-522 MTDADMAEKVMVDVP
+522 MTEEDMAEKIMVDVP
-537 MPIDYIRE
+537 MPINYIRE
-545 SLVEEFSVLEP
+545 SLVEELSVLEP

-563 PLFAERGLKLLSA
+563 PLFAERHMKLLSE
-576 RVLGKNANVL
+576 RILGKNANVL
-586 KLQVANRAGCTME
+586 KLQVANATGCTME

-610 SYLTDKY
+610 SYLADKY
-617 GKDEVQKL
+617 GRNEVQKL
-625 LWGKVNRI
+625 LWGKVNQI

>member
-15 QGIAERFE
+15 QGVAKRFG

-34 RDVVGDDAIRQYL
+34 RDVVGDDEIRQYL

-53 FGDSAQL
+53 LGDPAQL
-60 LGGIEAAALLKR
+60 QGGLEAASLLKQ

-84 DYDIDGVNATY
+84 DYDIDGVNSTY
-95 ILYRALLRCGAQVD
+95 ILYRALTRCGAQVD

-132 ESIDTVLT
+132 EGIDTVLT
-140 CDNGISAITEIAYA
+140 CDNGISAIAEIAYA

-169 LFEEVQEEFQ
+169 LFEEVPEEDQ
-179 TGTMPQQTE
+179 VE
-188 TESSNQAEMTQTQ
+188 TIQP
-201 VNTENS
+201 
-207 KQMESER
+207 
-214 EAQTDMHAA
+214 QTDT
-223 AKSVARGSDRNLQDP
+223 
-238 ARRIPSADGTR
+238 ARRIPSPDGTR

-261 PKQPNCPYPYKKL
+261 PKQPNCRYPYKKL

-284 CLLYRLYGIEEEAEQ
+284 CLLYRLYGMEEEAEQ

-308 VGDVMELNGE
+308 VGDVMELDGE
-318 NRILVKEGLKQLRN
+318 NRILVKEGLKQLRI

-344 NNLDFATLNSYHIG
+344 NNLDFDTLNSYHIG

-378 QLLLAKDAEE
+378 RLLLAKDAAE
-388 AETLATQLKQLN
+388 AELLAARLKQLN

-410 VDLACEQIDGSG
+410 VDLACEQIDGST

-458 VTNAETEDEAKG
+458 VTNAEAEDEAKG

-522 MTDADMAEKVMVDVP
+522 MTEEDMAEKIMVDVP
-537 MPIDYIRE
+537 MPINYIRE
-545 SLVEEFSVLEP
+545 SLVEELAVLEP

-563 PLFAERGLKLLSA
+563 PLFAERHLKLLSA
-576 RVLGKNANVL
+576 RILGKNANVL
-586 KLQVANRAGCTME
+586 KLQVANATGCTME

-617 GKDEVQKL
+617 GKNEVQKL
-625 LWGKVNRI
+625 LWGKVNQI

>member
-15 QGIAERFE
+15 QGIAKRFG

-34 RDVVGDDAIRQYL
+34 RDVVGDDEIRQYL

-53 FGDSAQL
+53 LGDPAQL
-60 LGGIEAAALLKR
+60 QGGMEAASLLKQ

-84 DYDIDGVNATY
+84 DYDIDGVNSTY
-95 ILYRALLRCGAQVD
+95 ILYRALTRCGAQVD

-132 ESIDTVLT
+132 EGIDTVLT
-140 CDNGISAITEIAYA
+140 CDNGISAIAEIAYA

-169 LFEEVQEEFQ
+169 LFEEVPEEARA
-179 TGTMPQQTE
+179 E
-188 TESSNQAEMTQTQ
+188 TAQP
-201 VNTENS
+201 
-207 KQMESER
+207 
-214 EAQTDMHAA
+214 QTDT
-223 AKSVARGSDRNLQDP
+223 
-238 ARRIPSADGTR
+238 ARRIPSPDGAR

-261 PKQPNCPYPYKKL
+261 PKQPNCRYPYKKL

-284 CLLYRLYGIEEEAEQ
+284 CLLYRLYGMEEEAEQ

-308 VGDVMELNGE
+308 VGDVMELDGE
-318 NRILVKEGLKQLRN
+318 NRILVKEGLKQLRS

-344 NNLDFATLNSYHIG
+344 NNLDFDTLNSYHIG

-378 QLLLAKDAEE
+378 RLLLAKDAAE
-388 AETLATQLKQLN
+388 AETLAARLKQLN

-410 VDLACEQIDGSG
+410 VDLACEQIDGST
-422 EANDRVLVVYLP
+422 EVNDRVLVVYLP

-458 VTNAETEDEAKG
+458 VTNAEAEDEAKG

-522 MTDADMAEKVMVDVP
+522 MTEEDMAEKIMVDVP
-537 MPIDYIRE
+537 MPINYIRE
-545 SLVEEFSVLEP
+545 SLVEELSVLEP

-563 PLFAERGLKLLSA
+563 PLFAERHLKLLSA
-576 RVLGKNANVL
+576 RILGKNANVL
-586 KLQVANRAGCTME
+586 KLQVANATGCTME

-617 GKDEVQKL
+617 GKNEVQKL
-625 LWGKVNRI
+625 LWGKVNQI

>member
-15 QGIAERFE
+15 QGIAKRFG

-34 RDVVGDDAIRQYL
+34 RDVVGDDEIRQYL

-53 FGDSAQL
+53 LGDPAQL
-60 LGGIEAAALLKR
+60 QGGLEAASLLKQ

-84 DYDIDGVNATY
+84 DYDSEGVNSTY
-95 ILYRALLRCGAQVD
+95 ILYRALTRCGAQVD

-132 ESIDTVLT
+132 EGIDTVLT
-140 CDNGISAITEIAYA
+140 CDNGISAIAEIAYA

-169 LFEEVQEEFQ
+169 LFEEVPEE
-179 TGTMPQQTE
+179 G
-188 TESSNQAEMTQTQ
+188 QAETIQP
-201 VNTENS
+201 
-207 KQMESER
+207 
-214 EAQTDMHAA
+214 QTDT
-223 AKSVARGSDRNLQDP
+223 
-238 ARRIPSADGTR
+238 ARRIPSPDGTR

-261 PKQPNCPYPYKKL
+261 PKQPNCRYPYKKL

-284 CLLYRLYGIEEEAEQ
+284 CLLYRLYGMEEEAEQ

-308 VGDVMELNGE
+308 VGDVMELDGE
-318 NRILVKEGLKQLRN
+318 NRILVKEGLKQLRI

-344 NNLDFATLNSYHIG
+344 NNLDFDTLNSYHIG

-378 QLLLAKDAEE
+378 RLLLAKDAAE
-388 AETLATQLKQLN
+388 AELLAARLKQLN

-410 VDLACEQIDGSG
+410 VDLACEQIDGST

-458 VTNAETEDEAKG
+458 VTNAEAEDEAKG

-522 MTDADMAEKVMVDVP
+522 MTEEDMAEKIMVDVP
-537 MPIDYIRE
+537 MPINYIRE
-545 SLVEEFSVLEP
+545 SLVEELAVLEP

-563 PLFAERGLKLLSA
+563 PLFAERHLKLLSA
-576 RVLGKNANVL
+576 RILGKNANVL
-586 KLQVANRAGCTME
+586 KLQVANVTGCTME

-617 GKDEVQKL
+617 GKNEVQKL
-625 LWGKVNRI
+625 LWGKVNQI

>member
-15 QGIAERFE
+15 QGIAKRFG

-34 RDVVGDDAIRQYL
+34 RDVVGDDEIRQYL

-53 FGDSAQL
+53 LGDPARLQ
-60 LGGIEAAALLKR
+60 GGMEAASLLKQ

-84 DYDIDGVNATY
+84 DYDIDGVNSTY
-95 ILYRALLRCGAQVD
+95 ILYRALTRCGAQVD

-132 ESIDTVLT
+132 EGIDTVLT
-140 CDNGISAITEIAYA
+140 CDNGISAIAEIAYA
-154 KENGMTVIVTDHHEP
+154 KANGMTVIVTDHHEP
-169 LFEEVQEEFQ
+169 LFEEVPEEARA
-179 TGTMPQQTE
+179 E
-188 TESSNQAEMTQTQ
+188 TAQP
-201 VNTENS
+201 
-207 KQMESER
+207 
-214 EAQTDMHAA
+214 QTDT
-223 AKSVARGSDRNLQDP
+223 
-238 ARRIPSADGTR
+238 ARRIPSPDGTR

-261 PKQPNCPYPYKKL
+261 PKQPNCRYPYKKL

-284 CLLYRLYGIEEEAEQ
+284 CLLYRLYGMEEEAEQ

-308 VGDVMELNGE
+308 VGDVMELDGE
-318 NRILVKEGLKQLRN
+318 NRILVKEGLKQLRS

-344 NNLDFATLNSYHIG
+344 NNLDFDTLNSYHIG

-378 QLLLAKDAEE
+378 RLLLAKDAAE
-388 AETLATQLKQLN
+388 AETLAARLKQLN

-410 VDLACEQIDGSG
+410 VDLACEQIDGST

-458 VTNAETEDEAKG
+458 VTNAEAEDEAKG

-522 MTDADMAEKVMVDVP
+522 MTEEDMAEKIMVDVP
-537 MPIDYIRE
+537 MPINYIRE
-545 SLVEEFSVLEP
+545 SLVEELSVLEP

-563 PLFAERGLKLLSA
+563 PLFAERHLKLLSA
-576 RVLGKNANVL
+576 RILGKNASVL
-586 KLQVANRAGCTME
+586 KLQVANATGCTME

-617 GKDEVQKL
+617 GKNEVQKL
-625 LWGKVNRI
+625 LWGKVNQI

>member
-1 MNEKWYVAAKKADF
+1 M
-15 QGIAERFE
+15 
-23 IDPVTARIIRN
+23 TARIIRN
-34 RDVVGDDAIRQYL
+34 RDVVGDDEIRQYL

-53 FGDSAQL
+53 LGDPAQL
-60 LGGIEAAALLKR
+60 QGGMEAASLLKQ

-84 DYDIDGVNATY
+84 DYDIDGVNSTY
-95 ILYRALLRCGAQVD
+95 ILYRALTRCGAQVD

-132 ESIDTVLT
+132 EGIDTVLT
-140 CDNGISAITEIAYA
+140 CDNGISAIAEIAYA

-169 LFEEVQEEFQ
+169 LFEEVPEEDRA
-179 TGTMPQQTE
+179 E
-188 TESSNQAEMTQTQ
+188 TAQP
-201 VNTENS
+201 
-207 KQMESER
+207 
-214 EAQTDMHAA
+214 QTDT
-223 AKSVARGSDRNLQDP
+223 
-238 ARRIPSADGTR
+238 ARRIPSPDGTR

-261 PKQPNCPYPYKKL
+261 PKQPNCRYPYKKL

-308 VGDVMELNGE
+308 VGDVMELDGE
-318 NRILVKEGLKQLRN
+318 NRILVKEGLKQLRS

-344 NNLDFATLNSYHIG
+344 NNLDFDTLNSYHIG

-378 QLLLAKDAEE
+378 RLLLAKDAAE
-388 AETLATQLKQLN
+388 AELLAARLKQLN

-410 VDLACEQIDGSG
+410 VDLACEQIDGST

-458 VTNAETEDEAKG
+458 VTNAEAEDEAKG

-522 MTDADMAEKVMVDVP
+522 MTEEDMAEKIMVDVP
-537 MPIDYIRE
+537 MPINYIRE
-545 SLVEEFSVLEP
+545 SLVEELSVLEP

-563 PLFAERGLKLLSA
+563 PLFAERHLKLLSA
-576 RVLGKNANVL
+576 RILGKNANVL
-586 KLQVANRAGCTME
+586 KLQLANATGCTME

-617 GKDEVQKL
+617 GKNEVQKL
-625 LWGKVNRI
+625 LWGKVNQI

>member
-1 MNEKWYVAAKKADF
+1 MKEKWYVAAKKADF
-15 QGIAERFE
+15 QGIAKRFG

-34 RDVVGDDAIRQYL
+34 RDVVGDDEIRQYL

-53 FGDSAQL
+53 LGDPAQL
-60 LGGIEAAALLKR
+60 QGGLEAASLLKQ
-72 KIEAGKKIRIIG
+72 KIEEGKKIRIIG
-84 DYDIDGVNATY
+84 DYDIDGVNSTY
-95 ILYRALLRCGAQVD
+95 ILYRALTRCGAQVD

-132 ESIDTVLT
+132 EGIDTVLT
-140 CDNGISAITEIAYA
+140 CDNGISAIAEIAYA

-169 LFEEVQEEFQ
+169 LFEEVPEED
-179 TGTMPQQTE
+179 
-188 TESSNQAEMTQTQ
+188 QAETIQP
-201 VNTENS
+201 
-207 KQMESER
+207 
-214 EAQTDMHAA
+214 QTDT
-223 AKSVARGSDRNLQDP
+223 
-238 ARRIPSADGTR
+238 ARRIPSPDGTR

-261 PKQPNCPYPYKKL
+261 PKQPNCRYPYKKL

-284 CLLYRLYGIEEEAEQ
+284 CLLYRLYAIEEEAEQ

-308 VGDVMELNGE
+308 VGDVMELDGE
-318 NRILVKEGLKQLRN
+318 NRILVKEGLKQLRI

-344 NNLDFATLNSYHIG
+344 NNLDFDTLNSYHIG

-378 QLLLAKDAEE
+378 RLLLAKDAAE
-388 AETLATQLKQLN
+388 AELLATRLKQLN

-410 VDLACEQIDGSG
+410 VDLACEQIDGST

-458 VTNAETEDEAKG
+458 VTNAEAEDEAKG

-522 MTDADMAEKVMVDVP
+522 MTEEDMAEKIMVDVP
-537 MPIDYIRE
+537 MPINYIRE
-545 SLVEEFSVLEP
+545 SLVEELSVLEP

-563 PLFAERGLKLLSA
+563 PLFAERHLKLLSA
-576 RVLGKNANVL
+576 RILGKNANVL
-586 KLQVANRAGCTME
+586 KLQVANATGCTME

-617 GKDEVQKL
+617 GRNEVQKL
-625 LWGKVNRI
+625 LWGKVNQI

>member
-15 QGIAERFE
+15 QGIAKRFG

-34 RDVVGDDAIRQYL
+34 RDVVGDDEIRQYL

-53 FGDSAQL
+53 LGDPAQL
-60 LGGIEAAALLKR
+60 QGGLEAASLLKQ

-84 DYDIDGVNATY
+84 DYDIDGVNSTY
-95 ILYRALLRCGAQVD
+95 ILYGALTRCGAQVD

-132 ESIDTVLT
+132 EGIDTVLT
-140 CDNGISAITEIAYA
+140 CDNGISAIAEIAYA

-169 LFEEVQEEFQ
+169 LFEEVPEE
-179 TGTMPQQTE
+179 G
-188 TESSNQAEMTQTQ
+188 QAETIQP
-201 VNTENS
+201 
-207 KQMESER
+207 
-214 EAQTDMHAA
+214 QTDT
-223 AKSVARGSDRNLQDP
+223 
-238 ARRIPSADGTR
+238 ARRIPSPDGTR

-261 PKQPNCPYPYKKL
+261 PKQPNCRYPYKKL

-284 CLLYRLYGIEEEAEQ
+284 CLLYRLYGMEEEAEQ

-308 VGDVMELNGE
+308 VGDVMELDGE
-318 NRILVKEGLKQLRN
+318 NRILVKEGLKQLRI

-344 NNLDFATLNSYHIG
+344 NNLDFDTLNSYHIG

-378 QLLLAKDAEE
+378 RLLLAKDAAE
-388 AETLATQLKQLN
+388 AELLAARLKQLN

-410 VDLACEQIDGSG
+410 VDLACEQIDGST

-458 VTNAETEDEAKG
+458 VTNAEAEDEAKG

-504 LPRSRIDEMR
+504 RPRSRIDEMR

-522 MTDADMAEKVMVDVP
+522 MTEEDMAEKIMVDVP
-537 MPIDYIRE
+537 MPINYIRE
-545 SLVEEFSVLEP
+545 SLVEELAVLEP

-563 PLFAERGLKLLSA
+563 PLFAERHLKLLSA
-576 RVLGKNANVL
+576 RILGKNANVL
-586 KLQVANRAGCTME
+586 KLQVANVTGCTME

-617 GKDEVQKL
+617 GKNEVQKL
-625 LWGKVNRI
+625 LWGKVNQI

>member
-1 MNEKWYVAAKKADF
+1 MKEKWYVAAKKADF
-15 QGIAERFE
+15 QGIAKRFG

-34 RDVVGDDAIRQYL
+34 RDVVGDDEIRQYL

-53 FGDSAQL
+53 LGDPAQL
-60 LGGIEAAALLKR
+60 QGGLEAASLLKQ
-72 KIEAGKKIRIIG
+72 KIEEGKKIRIIG
-84 DYDIDGVNATY
+84 DYDIDGVNSTY
-95 ILYRALLRCGAQVD
+95 ILYRALTRCGAQVD

-132 ESIDTVLT
+132 EGIDTVLT
-140 CDNGISAITEIAYA
+140 CDNGISAIAEIAYA
-154 KENGMTVIVTDHHEP
+154 KENGMTVVVTDHHEP
-169 LFEEVQEEFQ
+169 LFEEVPEED
-179 TGTMPQQTE
+179 
-188 TESSNQAEMTQTQ
+188 QAETIQP
-201 VNTENS
+201 
-207 KQMESER
+207 
-214 EAQTDMHAA
+214 QTDT
-223 AKSVARGSDRNLQDP
+223 
-238 ARRIPSADGTR
+238 ARRIPSPDGTR

-261 PKQPNCPYPYKKL
+261 PKQPNCRYPYKKL

-284 CLLYRLYGIEEEAEQ
+284 CLLYRLYAIEEEAEQ

-308 VGDVMELNGE
+308 VGDVMELDGE
-318 NRILVKEGLKQLRN
+318 NRILVKEGLNQLRI

-344 NNLDFATLNSYHIG
+344 NNLDFDTLNSYHIG

-378 QLLLAKDAEE
+378 RLLLAKDAAE
-388 AETLATQLKQLN
+388 AELLATRLKQLN

-410 VDLACEQIDGSG
+410 VDLACEQIDGST

-458 VTNAETEDEAKG
+458 VTNAEAEDEAKG

-522 MTDADMAEKVMVDVP
+522 MTEEDMAEKIMVDVP
-537 MPIDYIRE
+537 MPINYIRE
-545 SLVEEFSVLEP
+545 SLVEELSVLEP

-563 PLFAERGLKLLSA
+563 PLFAERHLKLLSA
-576 RVLGKNANVL
+576 RILGKNANVL
-586 KLQVANRAGCTME
+586 KLQVANATGCTME

-610 SYLTDKY
+610 SYLADKY
-617 GKDEVQKL
+617 GRNEVQKL
-625 LWGKVNRI
+625 LWGKVNQI

>member
-15 QGIAERFE
+15 QGVAKRFG

-34 RDVVGDDAIRQYL
+34 RDVVGDDEIRQYL

-53 FGDSAQL
+53 LGDPAQL
-60 LGGIEAAALLKR
+60 QGGLEAASLLKQ

-84 DYDIDGVNATY
+84 DYDIDGVNSTY
-95 ILYRALLRCGAQVD
+95 ILYRALTRCGAQVD

-132 ESIDTVLT
+132 EGIDTVLT
-140 CDNGISAITEIAYA
+140 CDNGISAIAEIAYA

-169 LFEEVQEEFQ
+169 LFEEVPEED
-179 TGTMPQQTE
+179 
-188 TESSNQAEMTQTQ
+188 QAETIQP
-201 VNTENS
+201 
-207 KQMESER
+207 
-214 EAQTDMHAA
+214 QTDT
-223 AKSVARGSDRNLQDP
+223 
-238 ARRIPSADGTR
+238 ARRIPSPDGTR

-261 PKQPNCPYPYKKL
+261 PKQPNCRYPYKKL

-284 CLLYRLYGIEEEAEQ
+284 CLLYRLYGMEEEAEQ

-308 VGDVMELNGE
+308 VGDVMELDGE
-318 NRILVKEGLKQLRN
+318 NRILVKEGLKQLRI

-344 NNLDFATLNSYHIG
+344 NNLDFDTLNSYHIG

-378 QLLLAKDAEE
+378 RLLLAKDAAE
-388 AETLATQLKQLN
+388 AELLAARLKQLN

-410 VDLACEQIDGSG
+410 VDLACEQIDGST

-458 VTNAETEDEAKG
+458 VTNAEAEDEAKG

-522 MTDADMAEKVMVDVP
+522 MTEEDMAEKIMVDVP
-537 MPIDYIRE
+537 MPINYIRE
-545 SLVEEFSVLEP
+545 SLVEELAVLEP

-563 PLFAERGLKLLSA
+563 PLFAERHLKLLSA
-576 RVLGKNANVL
+576 RILGKNANVL
-586 KLQVANRAGCTME
+586 KLQVANATGCTME

-617 GKDEVQKL
+617 GKNEVQKL
-625 LWGKVNRI
+625 LWGKVNQI

>member
-15 QGIAERFE
+15 QGIAKRFG

-47 YGTRAE
+47 HGTRAE
-53 FGDSAQL
+53 LDDPAQL
-60 LGGIEAAALLKR
+60 QGGLEAASLLKQ
-72 KIEAGKKIRIIG
+72 KIEEGKKIRIIG
-84 DYDIDGVNATY
+84 DYDIDGVNSTY
-95 ILYRALLRCGAQVD
+95 ILYRALTRCGAQVD

-132 ESIDTVLT
+132 EGIDTVLT
-140 CDNGISAITEIAYA
+140 CDNGISAIAEIAYA

-169 LFEEVQEEFQ
+169 LFEEVPEED
-179 TGTMPQQTE
+179 QTE
-188 TESSNQAEMTQTQ
+188 TIQP
-201 VNTENS
+201 
-207 KQMESER
+207 
-214 EAQTDMHAA
+214 QTDT
-223 AKSVARGSDRNLQDP
+223 
-238 ARRIPSADGTR
+238 ARRIPSPDGIR

-261 PKQPNCPYPYKKL
+261 PKQPNCRYPYKKL

-284 CLLYRLYGIEEEAEQ
+284 CLLYRLYAIEEEAEQ

-308 VGDVMELNGE
+308 VGDVMELDGE
-318 NRILVKEGLKQLRN
+318 NRILVKEGLNQLRI

-344 NNLDFATLNSYHIG
+344 NNLDFDTLNSYHIG

-378 QLLLAKDAEE
+378 RLLLAKDAAE
-388 AETLATQLKQLN
+388 AELLATRLKQLN

-410 VDLACEQIDGSG
+410 VDLACEQIDGST

-458 VTNAETEDEAKG
+458 VTNAEAEDEAKG

-522 MTDADMAEKVMVDVP
+522 MTEEDMAEKIMVDVP
-537 MPIDYIRE
+537 MPINYIRE
-545 SLVEEFSVLEP
+545 SLVEELSVLEP

-563 PLFAERGLKLLSA
+563 PLFAERHLKLLSA
-576 RVLGKNANVL
+576 RILGKNANVL
-586 KLQVANRAGCTME
+586 KLQVANATGCTME
-599 ALYFGIPDNIL
+599 ALSFGIPDTIL
-610 SYLTDKY
+610 SYLADKY
-617 GKDEVQKL
+617 GRTEVQKL
-625 LWGKVNRI
+625 LWGKVNQI

>member
-1 MNEKWYVAAKKADF
+1 MRSSVRVQAAKRLVNKRLRGGAQMNEKWYVAAKKADF
-15 QGIAERFE
+15 QGVAKRFG

-34 RDVVGDDAIRQYL
+34 RDVVGDDEIRQYL

-53 FGDSAQL
+53 LGDPAQL
-60 LGGIEAAALLKR
+60 QGGLEAASLLKQ

-84 DYDIDGVNATY
+84 DYDIDGVNSTY
-95 ILYRALLRCGAQVD
+95 ILYRALTRCGAQVD

-132 ESIDTVLT
+132 EGIDTVLT
-140 CDNGISAITEIAYA
+140 CDNGISAIAEIAYA

-169 LFEEVQEEFQ
+169 LFEEVPEED
-179 TGTMPQQTE
+179 
-188 TESSNQAEMTQTQ
+188 QAETIQP
-201 VNTENS
+201 
-207 KQMESER
+207 
-214 EAQTDMHAA
+214 QTDT
-223 AKSVARGSDRNLQDP
+223 
-238 ARRIPSADGTR
+238 ARRIPSPDGTR

-261 PKQPNCPYPYKKL
+261 PKQPNCRYPYKKL

-284 CLLYRLYGIEEEAEQ
+284 CLLYRLYGMEEEAEQ

-308 VGDVMELNGE
+308 VGDVMELDGE
-318 NRILVKEGLKQLRN
+318 NRILVKEGLKQLRI

-344 NNLDFATLNSYHIG
+344 NNLDFDTLNSYHIG

-378 QLLLAKDAEE
+378 RLLLAKDAAE
-388 AETLATQLKQLN
+388 AELLAARLKQLN

-410 VDLACEQIDGSG
+410 VDLACEQIDGST

-458 VTNAETEDEAKG
+458 VTNAEAEDEAKG

-522 MTDADMAEKVMVDVP
+522 MTEEDMAEKIMVDVP
-537 MPIDYIRE
+537 MPINYIRE
-545 SLVEEFSVLEP
+545 SLVEELAVLEP

-563 PLFAERGLKLLSA
+563 PLFAERHLKLLSA
-576 RVLGKNANVL
+576 RILGKNANVL
-586 KLQVANRAGCTME
+586 KLQVANATGCTME

-617 GKDEVQKL
+617 GKNEVQKL
-625 LWGKVNRI
+625 LWGKVNQI